1 MTLIENSIALLNQRG
16 EIAKK
21 KLGSR
26 ITSDIIDTQV
36 TEMINQILML
46 LVIRDVRL
54 N

>member
-21 KLGSR
+21 ELGSR

-36 TEMINQILML
+36 TKMINKILML
-46 LVIRDVRL
+46 LAIEDVRL